1 MSFSNYLNKEKD
13 SNYGETKIEST
24 SVAINLILYLLIQ
37 FIITLPFLFVKFPNT
52 EIKNRP

>member
-24 SVAINLILYLLIQ
+24 PVAINLILYLLIQ

-52 EIKNRP
+52 EN